1 MIETETNL
9 LARCRAIP
17 VSTWSDALD
26 QFDVW
31 GVVQGIPLQSGS
43 GRICGFAV
51 TARQVP
57 GKLHEFEKAEFAVG
71 HIVSASAPG
80 KVLMVDVGGQ
90 PISTMGGLAAYG
102 AKQLG
107 VEGVVIDGACRDVD
121 EIRTTGL
128 WLSSRWVA
136 PTTGKGRLRLM
147 PLGVPVTIGGIT
159 VHQDDLVV
167 GDETGIV
174 VVPSALVAEA
184 LPKAEALMAADQAVE
199 ERMLAGETFAAAGA
213 ATGYLTPK
221 G

>member
-1 MIETETNL
+1 MTDTETAL

-26 QFDVW
+26 QFDAW
-31 GVVQGIPLQSGS
+31 GLAQGLTLQSGS
-43 GRICGFAV
+43 GRVCGFAV
-51 TARQVP
+51 TARQIP
-57 GKLHEFEKAEFAVG
+57 GRLHEFEKAEFAVG
-71 HIVSASAPG
+71 RLVSASAPG

-107 VEGVVIDGACRDVD
+107 VEAVVIDGACRDVD
-121 EIRTTGL
+121 EIRKTGL
-128 WLSSRWVA
+128 WLASRWVA

-147 PLGVPVTIGGIT
+147 PIGVPVTIGGIT
-159 VHQDDLVV
+159 VQQDDLVV
-167 GDETGIV
+167 GDESGIIV
-174 VVPSALVAEA
+174 VPRALLDEALPRAEA
-184 LPKAEALMAADQAVE
+184 LVAADQAVE
-199 ERMLAGETFAAAGA
+199 ARMLAGETFAAAGV

>member
-1 MIETETNL
+1 VTEEDIRTR
-9 LARCRAIP
+9 AGAIP

-26 QFDVW
+26 YFDIW
-31 GVVQGIPLQSGS
+31 GVVQGMTLQSGS
-43 GRICGFAV
+43 GRICGFAT

-71 HIVSASAPG
+71 RIVSAAAPG
-80 KVLMVDVGGQ
+80 RVLMVDVGGQ

-102 AKQLG
+102 TKQLG
-107 VEGVVIDGACRDVD
+107 AEGVVIDGACRDVD
-121 EIRTTGL
+121 EIRNTGL
-128 WLSSRWVA
+128 WLASRHVA

-147 PLGVPVTIGGIT
+147 PLGCEVEIGGIT
-159 VHQDDLVV
+159 VRQDDLVV

-174 VVPSALVAEA
+174 VVPRARVEEI

-199 ERMLAGETFAAAGA
+199 ERMHQGQTFAEAGR
-213 ATGYLTPK
+213 ATGYLSPK

>member
-1 MIETETNL
+1 MTDTETAL

-26 QFDVW
+26 QFDAW
-31 GVVQGIPLQSGS
+31 GLVQGLTLQSGS
-43 GRICGFAV
+43 GRVCGFAV
-51 TARQVP
+51 TARQIP
-57 GKLHEFEKAEFAVG
+57 GRLHEFEKAEFAVG
-71 HIVSASAPG
+71 RLVSASAPG

-107 VEGVVIDGACRDVD
+107 VEAVVIDGACRDVD
-121 EIRTTGL
+121 EIRKTGL
-128 WLSSRWVA
+128 WLASRWVA

-147 PLGVPVTIGGIT
+147 PIGVPVTIGGIT

-167 GDETGIV
+167 GDESGIIV
-174 VVPSALVAEA
+174 VPRALLDEALPRAEA
-184 LPKAEALMAADQAVE
+184 LVAADQAVE
-199 ERMLAGETFAAAGA
+199 ARMLAGETFAAAGV

>member
-1 MIETETNL
+1 MTEEETV
-9 LARCRAIP
+9 ARAGAIP
-17 VSTWSDALD
+17 VSTWADALD

-31 GVVQGIPLQSGS
+31 GVVHGMTLRSGE
-43 GRICGFAV
+43 GRICGFAT

-57 GKLHEFEKAEFAVG
+57 GRLHEFEKAEFAVG
-71 HIVSASAPG
+71 RIVSAAAPG
-80 KVLMVDVGGQ
+80 RVLMVDVGGE

-107 VEGVVIDGACRDVD
+107 AAGVVIDGACRDVD
-121 EIRTTGL
+121 EIRATGL
-128 WLSSRWVA
+128 WLASRHVA

-147 PLGVPVTIGGIT
+147 PLGEPVEIGGIT
-159 VHQDDLVV
+159 VRQDDLVV

-174 VVPSALVAEA
+174 VVPRALVAEA

-199 ERMLAGETFAAAGA
+199 ERMRAGQTFAEAGR
-213 ATGYLTPK
+213 ATGYLPPK

>member
-1 MIETETNL
+1 
-9 LARCRAIP
+9 
-17 VSTWSDALD
+17 
-26 QFDVW
+26 
-31 GVVQGIPLQSGS
+31 
-43 GRICGFAV
+43 
-51 TARQVP
+51 
-57 GKLHEFEKAEFAVG
+57 
-71 HIVSASAPG
+71 
-80 KVLMVDVGGQ
+80 MVHVGGQ
-90 PISTMGGLAAYG
+90 PISTMGGLAASG

-121 EIRTTGL
+121 EIRKTGL
-128 WLSSRWVA
+128 WLFSRWVA

-174 VVPSALVAEA
+174 VVPRALVAEA